1 MGNIMEDSNKKHKK
15 PKKTPRI
22 KHKKL
27 IILFT
32 AILVVAAVFII
43 KAFSSKHYALA
54 EETDSFEIE
63 RPTSGNPLDYTGKEN
78 AAICNWVIK
87 HTSEFKTVTTGTVKA
102 KVAVISYNQE
112 LKNTRIVTKDGCY
125 IETISDSS
133 LVHVYEEKYLEN
145 KQVVVRK
152 NHSDKYATIGEEEF
166 LEKYGWHPTEFQAY
180 ILNED
185 TILEANIEAYEDNY
199 KLTLTLDPKTA
210 VPKKQRETKT
220 IGNAKGY
227 PGYKETVLTVILAK
241 DWTPLEVDT
250 YEVYDIG
257 MPGLGDITCKCD
269 MVEIFEYGEFE
280 IPDKALFKEHINDTP
295 GGLDDDEK
303 SVISYLQEV
312 FGPLIQGNMNDF
324 EITVEALDT
333 KLDGNLNVNLGLL
346 SGINVNANID
356 DIFVSYQGNDVYIK
370 LGENKYKVN
379 INQVKQYLG
388 DTNSTSSALDLNSI
402 ISQVE
407 ASEIKQ
413 NGNDLTIV
421 MNLELMGIKATV
433 NINAALVND
442 LYKFKDIYATV
453 DIMGEKIILTMKEA
467 SKFNYPKTDSTYEN
481 ISSMFFIVDE
491 IKALLSK
498 PLEISLTTSINDI
511 NINASAL
518 YKNGLVSGNINIKDE
533 YEINY
538 YFKDKTI
545 YLTYNNLAFS
555 FNINDYKKFMDKE
568 IKLDTTSIKL
578 GDILAVIKTLNID
591 ILDSE
596 AFDLSIDLSKYVSEL
611 KDLKVSV
618 SKTDSLNVRVDKY
631 NLDLSIKVTDKEVD
645 EVPELEYVNIA
656 NFDWLVNNIIDMI
669 SYDAYNFSIDLTY
682 KDVSATGNIYLD
694 KDLNVEAIID
704 VKYQDYEFKNIKV
717 DYIDNVTYISF
728 NNIKIKAGLAQV
740 IELIE
745 ELPEFDLDMILDN
758 LYISDSDNNLNI
770 LLDLTSKSELLGKIY
785 LLINQD
791 MNVNVHNT
799 DFNANVTVTSTSVK
813 EISVNE
819 SEYIDLNDLQWLIDD
834 IKDVVEYDAF
844 NFAIS
849 ATYKDLSVS
858 GNIYLNKN
866 LEVEASLDLTYAGV
880 AFNDVKLMY
889 KNKEVFLSY
898 GNLTVK
904 LNLDDIDGIIAEINR
919 VFELNISTDSMNIDF
934 DINTLLSSLTLTNL
948 NEKVELSV
956 NLDSISTI
964 LGVVKVEVSKG
975 LLVKVSNTDIT
986 LDANV
991 TNKEY
996 KEIELPNAQI
1006 NKDEIYLLIEYA
1018 HQLKE
1023 IIEKWRYN
1031 IGFELHVNGYDI
1043 YAKVNIV
1050 TFKPNAGLSLYGKL
1064 VIFKGSNE
1072 YYAEA
1077 SIIDNEAYLNFSQTI
1092 TNKNKTNPIDSTT
1105 SQSIK
1110 FRISFDELIEVAN
1123 YAIDKLEIDNDT
1135 IKMAINYLGMIVD
1148 TNGAFDDLFK
1158 EAKDKVKSLD
1168 LSMLNDFID
1177 LSQIGLFVDSDNLT
1191 IDFGVNSLG
1200 KNSSISIYRED
1211 GQIKGLNTV
1220 DFEINSDI
1228 LNSHFELLADE
1239 NISNAN
1245 YSGCLNFNGIG
1256 NLVKAGL
1263 DNYSN
1268 GEIAISGK
1276 INMEIDIPLLNLI
1289 NIDNVEIDA
1298 KLDFDYNGKFRGYIY
1313 LKMPKVLIA
1322 TKNETHNYIYIQD
1335 DMIYI
1340 KRIAKATTIFS
1351 SDSTETRKMS
1361 LADFG
1366 KDAMDQI
1373 IWICNFGDTVANAIK
1388 NSEKVDPK
1396 IEEVLKS
1403 YSSSNNKYN
1412 VTLDG
1417 EKLVGSS
1424 SFSDIDL
1431 ALTTTTIN
1439 DELYLNTI
1447 KVNTKLVSIIAVDAS
1462 LTVNNNAID
1471 WSFFPTLSTLNSYKA
1486 YNINN

>member
-1 MGNIMEDSNKKHKK
+1 MILLGNIMEDSNKKHKK
-15 PKKTPRI
+15 PKKAPRI

-43 KAFSSKHYALA
+43 KAFSSKHYVLA
-54 EETDSFEIE
+54 EETDSFEKE
-63 RPTSGNPLDYTGKEN
+63 RPTSGTPLDYSGKDN

-87 HTSEFKTVTTGTVKA
+87 HTSEFKTVTTGDVKA
-102 KVAVISYNQE
+102 KVAVINYTQDIH
-112 LKNTRIVTKDGCY
+112 NTRIVTKDGCY

-152 NHSDKYATIGEEEF
+152 NHSDKYSTINEEEF

-185 TILEANIEAYEDNY
+185 TILDAKIEPDNENY
-199 KLTLTLDPKTA
+199 KLTLTLDPVSSA
-210 VPKKQRETKT
+210 PKKQRETKT
-220 IGNAKGY
+220 VGNAKGY
-227 PGYKETVLTVILAK
+227 PGYKETVLTVILTSN
-241 DWTPLEVDT
+241 WTPIEVDT

-257 MPGLGDITCKCD
+257 MPGLGDITCKSN

-280 IPDKALFKEHINDTP
+280 IPDKAKFKEHINDTP
-295 GGLDDDEK
+295 GGLEDDEK
-303 SVISYLQEV
+303 GVITYLQEI

-324 EITVEALDT
+324 EITVDALDT
-333 KLDGNLNVNLGLL
+333 KLVGDLNVNLGLD
-346 SGINVNANID
+346 GVKVNANID
-356 DIFVSYQGNDVYIK
+356 DIFVNYDGKYVYIK
-370 LGENKYKVN
+370 LGENKYMVN
-379 INQVKQYLG
+379 IDQFKKYLGDSSNTSSSLDLNAIINQVNESQ
-388 DTNSTSSALDLNSI
+388 I
-402 ISQVE
+402 IE
-407 ASEIKQ
+407 
-413 NGNDLTIV
+413 NGKDLTII
-421 MNLELMGIKATV
+421 MNLDLMGIKAKV
-433 NINAALVND
+433 NINATLVDD

-453 DIMGEKIILTMKEA
+453 TIMDKTIILTMKED
-467 SKFNYPKTDSTYEN
+467 SKYNYPTIDSTYEN
-481 ISSMFFIVDE
+481 ITNIGFVIDE
-491 IKALLSK
+491 VKALVNKPVEITLETTVKDINIKANAIYNNGLASGLITINDK
-498 PLEISLTTSINDI
+498 YEINVYYNNETVYLTYNELYFKFNINDI
-511 NINASAL
+511 NKFDMSD
-518 YKNGLVSGNINIKDE
+518 IKFE
-533 YEINY
+533 GIS
-538 YFKDKTI
+538 
-545 YLTYNNLAFS
+545 LTL
-555 FNINDYKKFMDKE
+555 
-568 IKLDTTSIKL
+568 T
-578 GDILAVIKTLNID
+578 DILDVIKTLNIKMN
-591 ILDSE
+591 SGYS
-596 AFDLSIDLSKYVSEL
+596 FDLSVDLTKFTDLL
-611 KDLKVSV
+611 KDVK
-618 SKTDSLNVRVDKY
+618 LNVNKLDCLYFEVEKY
-631 NLDLSIKVTDKEVD
+631 NLVASVKPTTNEVLTNPDVEYNDL
-645 EVPELEYVNIA
+645 A
-656 NFDWLVNNIIDMI
+656 NLGWLIDDVKALINNE
-669 SYDAYNFSIDLTY
+669 AYNFDIDLTY
-682 KDVSATGNIYLD
+682 DDLAIKGNVYLD
-694 KDLNVEAIID
+694 KDLKVEALVD
-704 VKYQDYEFKNIKV
+704 VFYRNYEFKNIKAT
-717 DYIDNVTYISF
+717 YINNEVFISF
-728 NNIKIKAGLAQV
+728 NNIKVKGT
-740 IELIE
+740 IE
-745 ELPEFDLDMILDN
+745 EVITLVGEMPEFDIDALINSLSLTLTDSNIN
-758 LYISDSDNNLNI
+758 LG
-770 LLDLTSKSELLGKIY
+770 LDLTTFTGLEKLGIVNLLVNSDNTVN
-785 LLINQD
+785 LTTSLINGTIKLSEATKKD
-791 MNVNVHNT
+791 IIINEET
-799 DFNANVTVTSTSVK
+799 Y
-813 EISVNE
+813 ISLSGLE
-819 SEYIDLNDLQWLIDD
+819 WLIDD
-834 IKDVVEYDAF
+834 IKEVVEYDAF

-849 ATYKDLSVS
+849 ATYKDLTAT

-866 LEVEASLDLTYAGV
+866 LEVETNLDLTYAGV

-889 KNKEVFLSY
+889 KNNIVFLSY

-919 VFELNISTDSMNIDF
+919 VFELNISTDSMNISF
-934 DINTLLSSLTLTNL
+934 DINTLLSSLTLTSL

-964 LGVVKVEVSKG
+964 LGVFKVEVSKG

-1006 NKDEIYLLIEYA
+1006 NKDEIYLLIEYV

-1177 LSQIGLFVDSDNLT
+1177 LSQIGLFVDTDNLT

-1220 DFEINSDI
+1220 GFEINSDI
-1228 LNSHFELLADE
+1228 LNSHFELLTDE

-1245 YSGCLNFNGIG
+1245 YSGCLNFNGVGDLI
-1256 NLVKAGL
+1256 KAAV
-1263 DNYSN
+1263 DNYKH

-1276 INMEIDIPLLNLI
+1276 VSMSLLGLNLSAS
-1289 NIDNVEIDA
+1289 VTIDA
-1298 KLDFDYNGKFRGYIY
+1298 KLDFDYNGKIRGYIG
-1313 LKMPKVLIA
+1313 LDIKKLGIDFLGLLIKND
-1322 TKNETHNYIYIQD
+1322 TKTYIYIQD
-1335 DMIYI
+1335 DMIYM
-1340 KRIAKATTIFS
+1340 KRTIN
-1351 SDSTETRKMS
+1351 STSTRKMS
-1361 LADFG
+1361 LSDFG
-1366 KDAMDQI
+1366 KDIKEQIVWIFNFGSTVADQI
-1373 IWICNFGDTVANAIK
+1373 INA
-1388 NSEKVDPK
+1388 EPVDVK
-1396 IEEVLKS
+1396 IEEVLTAYSGKNNS
-1403 YSSSNNKYN
+1403 YS

-1417 EKLVGSS
+1417 AKLVGSNA
-1424 SFSDIDL
+1424 FNDINL
-1431 ALTTTTIN
+1431 TLTTTKTN
-1439 DELYLNTI
+1439 NELYLSSI
-1447 KVNTKLVSIIAVDAS
+1447 KAEATLISILDISAP
-1462 LTVNNNAID
+1462 LTVASVTSPID
-1471 WSFFPTLSTLNSYKA
+1471 WDSFFPSPATLNGYTA
-1486 YNINN
+1486 YNIN